1 MSRLHPLT
9 VSLLTLAAPALAL
22 AGCAVRSPVNVEEP
36 DAPRPGALQ
45 PWEVRYDTDATI
57 DPASGRIQASTSL
70 TFVSDGG
77 TSVGLLLNRGLE
89 VRSVG
94 GAAATSHRIAQSDF
108 SPAWNLIQIDLA
120 GSPAGERVVV
130 DVVYGG
136 VLDMAGAVGG
146 IAPTAIELTVENMW
160 HPLVATFD
168 REMVGTLRLRL
179 PAGWTVV
186 SSGVAQ
192 VTGDVH
198 TLDMRVSQLDVPV
211 FAAPGLAR
219 WSEDAFSVS
228 SQVASEAEAR
238 AVLEAAAGC
247 AGFLNARFGDVDPL
261 PPVNFVIADRSN
273 VAMARM
279 NFVILTRV
287 APADRL
293 GLHRYICHELAHYWT
308 GSAGPFTPD
317 HWMSE
322 SFAEYASAIYVRE
335 HFGAD
340 AFATRLAQYERMARG
355 HGPVWTPAATAR
367 PSGEVMYRLGPL
379 VLSRLEQRIGEQRF
393 AEFFRRY
400 MVHDV
405 RTTEQLLDHL
415 RAVDGAETEQWF
427 RAELARVHSD
437 GGE

>member
-1 MSRLHPLT
+1 LQQDARQPDPLQ
-9 VSLLTLAAPALAL
+9 
-22 AGCAVRSPVNVEEP
+22 P
-36 DAPRPGALQ
+36 DARQPDARQPDARQPDPLQ
-45 PWEVRYDTDATI
+45 PWEVRYEADVAI
-57 DPASGRIQASTSL
+57 DPAAGEIRATTSL

-77 TSVGLLLNRGLE
+77 TSIGLLLNRGLE

-94 GAAATSHRIAQSDF
+94 GPAVRSHRVGQSDF
-108 SPAWNLIQIDLA
+108 SPAWNLVEIDL
-120 GSPAGERVVV
+120 GGTVDGELVVV
-130 DVVYGG
+130 DVVYAG
-136 VLDMAGAVGG
+136 VLDMDGAVGG
-146 IAPTAIELTVENMW
+146 VAPTAIELTVENMW
-160 HPLVATFD
+160 HPLFATFD

-179 PAGWTVV
+179 PEGWSVV
-186 SSGVAQ
+186 SSGVPQ
-192 VTGDVH
+192 VTGGVH
-198 TLDMRVSQLDVPV
+198 TLDMHVSQLDVPV
-211 FAAPGLAR
+211 FAAPGLVR
-219 WSEDAFSVS
+219 WTEGASSVS

-238 AVLEAAAGC
+238 AVLEAASGC
-247 AGFLNARFGDVDPL
+247 AAFLNARFGDVDPL

-273 VAMARM
+273 VAMARS